1 MKSLVGIYKRMKV
14 YIDVFL
20 SDLND
25 IMCVGSILPPML
37 MEEDM
42 ELDFMEGEEG
52 EPMEERFITSFHQH
66 GTVEDVEILRAKS
79 RDSEQQSLFEF
90 EEVNIHVEIE
100 GVDLMRTAMEVP
112 LVMERVSP
120 VEVSPIITRDATPE
134 VDILGS
140 ILGNN

>member
-1 MKSLVGIYKRMKV
+1 
-14 YIDVFL
+14 
-20 SDLND
+20 
-25 IMCVGSILPPML
+25 MCVGSILPPML

-42 ELDFMEGEEG
+42 ELDFLESEG
-52 EPMEERFITSFHQH
+52 EPMEEIMMEKERFTTSFHQH

-90 EEVNIHVEIE
+90 EEVNIHEEGVDTVPVTQEVPVEIE

-120 VEVSPIITRDATPE
+120 VEVSPIITREATPE

-140 ILGNN
+140 ILGND